1 MSRRTADAVT
11 WLRTDPD
18 LDSLVGAYP
27 AEWQRVRRELDAMI
41 ARDDA
46 EELKAYITQVSR
58 PEAATPGRARSQR
71 DRLLAEVR
79 RQMAIHLL
87 KQQILS
93 ASTGVREGRVRF
105 GLINGFIAQRL
116 LFRRALERKPVP
128 LGRFRLVWPLLTQR
142 RRLMPLV
149 RKRGIWCF
157 YSKPLVRQL
166 ARLIDGRS
174 CLEIAAGDGTLSRF
188 LAAEGVDVV
197 ATDDHSWSG
206 SIDFPED
213 VREEDA
219 RTALKRHSPK
229 VVICSWPPA
238 GNAFERFVFSTPSV
252 ELYIV
257 IGSRHRESTGD
268 WDAYERQTG
277 FAMTTDARLSRL
289 VLPPEIDHAVHLFRR
304 HDHT

>member
-1 MSRRTADAVT
+1 MSRKTAEAVS

-18 LDSLVGAYP
+18 LDSLVDAYP
-27 AEWQRVRRELDAMI
+27 AEWQRVRRDLDAMI

-46 EELKAYITQVSR
+46 DELKAYIAQVSR
-58 PEAATPGRARSQR
+58 PAAARPGRARSQR
-71 DRLLAEVR
+71 ERLLAEVR
-79 RQMAIHLL
+79 RQMAIQLL

-93 ASTGVREGRVRF
+93 ASTGVTEGRIRF
-105 GLINGFIAQRL
+105 GLVNGFVAQRL

-128 LGRFRLVWPLLTQR
+128 LGRFRLIWPLLTQR

-149 RKRGIWCF
+149 QKRGIWCF

-166 ARLIDGRS
+166 ARLIGGRS

-188 LAAEGVDVV
+188 LAAEGVDIV
-197 ATDDHSWSG
+197 ATDDYSWSS
-206 SIDFPED
+206 SIEFPAD

-219 RTALKRHSPK
+219 RTALKRYSPK

-238 GNAFERFVFSTPSV
+238 GNAFERFVFGTESV

-277 FAMTTDARLSRL
+277 FTMTTDPRLSRL
-289 VLPPEIDHAVHLFRR
+289 VLPPEIDHAVHLFHRR
-304 HDHT
+304 P

>member
-1 MSRRTADAVT
+1 MSRKTAEAVA

-18 LDSLVGAYP
+18 LDSLVDAYP
-27 AEWQRVRRELDAMI
+27 AEWQRVRRDLDAMI

-46 EELKAYITQVSR
+46 GELKAYITQVSR
-58 PEAATPGRARSQR
+58 PEAARPGRARSQR
-71 DRLLAEVR
+71 ERLLAEVR
-79 RQMAIHLL
+79 RQMAVHLL

-93 ASTGVREGRVRF
+93 ASTGVTEGRVRF
-105 GLINGFIAQRL
+105 GLVNGFIAQRL
-116 LFRRALERKPVP
+116 LFRRALERRPVP
-128 LGRFRLVWPLLTQR
+128 LGRFRLIWPLLTQR

-149 RKRGIWCF
+149 QKRGIWCF

-166 ARLIDGRS
+166 ARLIDGRP

-188 LAAEGVDVV
+188 LRAEGVDVV
-197 ATDDHSWSG
+197 ATDDHSWSN
-206 SIDFPED
+206 SIDFPDD
-213 VREEDA
+213 VLEEDA

-252 ELYIV
+252 ELYVV

-277 FAMTTDARLSRL
+277 FTMTTDPRLSRL

-304 HDHT
+304 RDDG